1 MALVGELAGES
12 FSFVQW
18 SLASLPL
25 VAGVLCVAAILL
37 LRMVSRVKLDMQ
49 VVQDKFAERRLELGV
64 LTLKG
69 WLMSFLMLG
78 TVTAWLFAGH
88 ANALASIALVSVV
101 LMFALRLVDWKDVET
116 HVQWGV
122 VLMYGGAIAIG
133 KALSDTGA
141 ATWLAHT
148 LIPGDMVGLALIALL
163 ILITLLFTESVSNAA
178 AVAIV
183 LPIAIPVGAAVG
195 IEPVMIALTIGI
207 IAGFAFMLPMGT
219 PPNAMIYASGYVNP
233 IQMLKYG
240 AILSLTA
247 LLMFLIVIKYW
258 WPVIGLNY

>member
-1 MALVGELAGES
+1 MAAL
-12 FSFVQW
+12 
-18 SLASLPL
+18 
-25 VAGVLCVAAILL
+25 LL

-64 LTLKG
+64 LTFKG

-78 TVTAWLFAGH
+78 TVVAWLFAGH
-88 ANALASIALVSVV
+88 ASSLASIALVSVV
-101 LMFALRLVDWKDVET
+101 LMFALRLVDWSEVEK

-148 LIPGDMVGLALIALL
+148 LIPGDMMGLALIALL
-163 ILITLLFTESVSNAA
+163 VLITLLFTESVSNAA

-195 IEPVMIALTIGI
+195 IEPIVIALTVGI

-219 PPNAMIYASGYVNP
+219 PPNAMIYGSGYVNP
-233 IQMLKYG
+233 IHMLKYG
-240 AILSLTA
+240 AVLSITA
-247 LLMFLIVIKYW
+247 LVMFLLVITYW
-258 WPVIGLNY
+258 WPVLGLHY

>member
-1 MALVGELAGES
+1 M
-12 FSFVQW
+12 QW
-18 SLASLPL
+18 SLAALPL
-25 VAGVLCVAAILL
+25 VIGVLCVAAILL

-49 VVQDKFAERRLELGV
+49 VVQDKFAERRLEMGSM
-64 LTLKG
+64 TIKA

-78 TVTAWLFAGH
+78 TVVAWLFAGH
-88 ANALASIALVSVV
+88 ANGLASIALVSVV

-163 ILITLLFTESVSNAA
+163 VLITLLFTESVSNAA

-183 LPIAIPVGAAVG
+183 LPIAMPVGAAAG
-195 IEPVMIALTIGI
+195 IEPVVIALTIGI
-207 IAGFAFMLPMGT
+207 VAGFAFMLPMGT
-219 PPNAMIYASGYVNP
+219 PPNAMIYASGYVKP
-233 IQMLKYG
+233 MHMLKYG
-240 AILSLTA
+240 MILSVSS
-247 LLMFLIVIKYW
+247 LLMFLVMVKYW
-258 WPVIGLNY
+258 WPIIGLHY